1 MFWGDNE
8 AEKNF
13 KNSQSDDP
21 YCWELSNTT
30 IKENMLYKSND
41 QNYNI
46 LATRKPLTMLYP

>member
-30 IKENMLYKSND
+30 IKEMLYKSND